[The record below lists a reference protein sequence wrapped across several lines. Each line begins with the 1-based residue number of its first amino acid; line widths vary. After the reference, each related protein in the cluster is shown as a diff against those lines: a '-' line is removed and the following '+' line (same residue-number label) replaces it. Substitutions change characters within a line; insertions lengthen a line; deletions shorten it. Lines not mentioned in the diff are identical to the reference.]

1 MKSKKEIAKLKGQ
14 DLLLYVVKHGEWRM
28 KRGKNPS
35 VILPMPYGIFNPV
48 KAYKAAKKVVD
59 NRASM
64 SSRLARRRR
73 MLVFGK
79 IFGIPSPYEEPW
91 PGARKVPHT
100 CYQWY

>member
-1 MKSKKEIAKLKGQ
+1 MKSKKEIAKLKDQ
-14 DLLLYVVKHGEWRM
+14 DLLQYVVRHGEWRM
-28 KRGKNPS
+28 RRGKRPS
-35 VILPMPYGIFNPV
+35 AVLPMPYGIFNPQE
-48 KAYKAAKKVVD
+48 AYKGAKKIL
-59 NRASM
+59 NNKASI

-79 IFGIPSPYEEPW
+79 TLGIPSPYEEPW